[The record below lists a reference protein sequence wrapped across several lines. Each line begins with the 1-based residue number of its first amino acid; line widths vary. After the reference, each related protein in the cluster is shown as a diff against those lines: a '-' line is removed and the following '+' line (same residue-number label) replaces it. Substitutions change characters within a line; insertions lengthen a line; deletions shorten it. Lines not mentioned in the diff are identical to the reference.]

1 MNPWKGLNTLPR
13 NMWTL
18 FFTSLINRVGTM
30 VIPFL
35 TIYLTTREGFSP
47 ADAGLVIAFYGA
59 GALVTAP
66 LSGKLSDKIGP
77 LLLMKLSL
85 IITGVL
91 FFVYSFIN
99 QFYLILGLTFIL
111 AVINESFRPANLS
124 IISQIVPPKQRRTAF
139 ALNRLAVNLGMSI
152 GPIVGGMLA
161 LISFHL
167 IFYVDGITCIL
178 AGMFLALSKWQ
189 SVEINPEEGE
199 DENHLDEIIHSHV
212 LKDKRFIYILL
223 AILPI
228 PIIYFQ
234 NLGAYPLFLVNDL
247 GFATSIYGLLFAI
260 NTVLIILIEVPL
272 NNSMSKWSERK
283 SMRLGAI
290 LIGIGFGAMAFA
302 NGLIF
307 IIITIVI
314 WTFGEMIFFPVTTSY
329 ISSIAPEKKRG
340 EYMGYYQMTFS
351 TAFLIGPWLGT
362 LVFEYYGS
370 VILWTG
376 TFVLSLITILL
387 LLKPDSLNLRGH
399 I

>member
-1 MNPWKGLNTLPR
+1 
-13 NMWTL
+13 
-18 FFTSLINRVGTM
+18 
-30 VIPFL
+30 
-35 TIYLTTREGFSP
+35 
-47 ADAGLVIAFYGA
+47 
-59 GALVTAP
+59 
-66 LSGKLSDKIGP
+66 
-77 LLLMKLSL
+77 
-85 IITGVL
+85 
-91 FFVYSFIN
+91 
-99 QFYLILGLTFIL
+99 
-111 AVINESFRPANLS
+111 
-124 IISQIVPPKQRRTAF
+124 
-139 ALNRLAVNLGMSI
+139 
-152 GPIVGGMLA
+152 
-161 LISFHL
+161 
-167 IFYVDGITCIL
+167 
-178 AGMFLALSKWQ
+178 MFLALSKWQ

-212 LKDKRFIYILL
+212 LKDKRFVYTLL